1 MSVVNQTHYKV
12 MFKNGD
18 CLEHIDLFNLSVE
31 EVVEGLLLLN
41 SASQEAIKQVLVTYE
56 YQKPTLQPVTW
67 TVDDGQ
73 SALGDLKLRP
83 MIRSVSVWREP
94 NGIFKKQPYV
104 IQINEENGCQKK
116 TYESAFSFWKA
127 FFTVCE
133 HYGLMEEEQLI
144 LSRAVEINHKKKSI
158 LTLFFMI

>member
-1 MSVVNQTHYKV
+1 

-127 FFTVCE
+127 FFT
-133 HYGLMEEEQLI
+133 
-144 LSRAVEINHKKKSI
+144 
-158 LTLFFMI
+158 F